1 MTTIFFIVSLLVICF
16 MIASK
21 IFELEMRRNHFLSNL
36 FSKGD
41 VRIHQFIEKM
51 ILAYNHYKKIAQLFV
66 FDFLPSYAYEL
77 LVHLKDYV
85 AKKYYL
91 WGDDFRGRRMLRDRG
106 SVSAFLQ
113 HITENK
119 GDVPKREA

>member
-1 MTTIFFIVSLLVICF
+1 MTIIFFIVSLLAICL

-21 IFELEMRRNHFLSNL
+21 IFQLEMKRNHFLSNL

-41 VRIHQFIEKM
+41 VKIHQLIEKM
-51 ILAYNHYKKIAQLFV
+51 VFSYNHYKVIAKLFV

-77 LVHLKDYV
+77 LVHMKDYV

-91 WGDDFRGRRMLRDRG
+91 WGDDFRGRRMLRDKG
-106 SVSAFLQ
+106 SVSTFLQ
-113 HITENK
+113 NITENK
-119 GDVPKREA
+119 SDAPKREA